1 MGFAPA
7 AAAAVPQGR
16 EEVRDPAAGRA
27 GPARRRTHPAA
38 RSGPAARGQRG
49 GGGSRR
55 RRSGDRRPER
65 AGRGLPREPVP
76 AVDVRLA
83 RGDDAGGAAAGGGA
97 GGAGRGAG
105 PAAFALRAGLPGVR
119 GVAAAGHPAQRV
131 AAAGGGHPV
140 PRWAPALGLRRGAAG
155 GREGRTGGEGGAGG
169 RPPAA
174 HAPGAESGAP
184 GCGPSPGP
192 VGGRRRR
199 RRGAALAVRRGGA
212 PPLADR
218 GAGAAEPPR
227 PALGPGLPSRLKI
240 RPGVEGEAMRRRGC
254 SSRARG
260 AELRHTPPLAARLG
274 TLRWSNRSNRQR
286 SAVAR
291 PLLPADVSAARGVRG
306 RYEPRSSAP
315 LREPRPPRPPGT
327 RGAVRR
333 ESAPTEGRDGA
344 ASETPVL

>member
-1 MGFAPA
+1 ML
-7 AAAAVPQGR
+7 
-16 EEVRDPAAGRA
+16 A
-27 GPARRRTHPAA
+27 GP
-38 RSGPAARGQRG
+38 Q
-49 GGGSRR
+49 
-55 RRSGDRRPER
+55 
-65 AGRGLPREPVP
+65 LV
-76 AVDVRLA
+76 
-83 RGDDAGGAAAGGGA
+83 
-97 GGAGRGAG
+97 AG
-105 PAAFALRAGLPGVR
+105 PAAPGGERARLLSLYVQDYLECVESLPLDIQRNVSLLREVDTRCQGGLR
-119 GVAAAGHPAQRV
+119 HSASAAGQRE
-131 AAAGGGHPV
+131 
-140 PRWAPALGLRRGAAG
+140 G

-199 RRGAALAVRRGGA
+199 RGAALAVRRGGA
-212 PPLADR
+212 PPLSDR

-260 AELRHTPPLAARLG
+260 AELRHSPPLAARLG

-306 RYEPRSSAP
+306 RYEPRSSARSGSRGRRARRGHAGP
-315 LREPRPPRPPGT
+315 SGGSRPRLRAETALLPKRPFC
-327 RGAVRR
+327 RGCAP
-333 ESAPTEGRDGA
+333 SASCCRA
-344 ASETPVL
+344 AQPWGLSF